1 MPYARAMEPSS
12 LEEYDYF
19 QVDGIN
25 VYVYKGAR
33 VENTLRLVLR
43 NYLVFKQI
51 EIQGI
56 SIL

>member
-1 MPYARAMEPSS
+1 MPYARAIEPSD
-12 LEEYDYF
+12 LEEYDHF

-25 VYVYKGAR
+25 IYVYKGAR
-33 VENTLRLVLR
+33 VENTLKLVLR
-43 NYLVFKQI
+43 NYLLFKQI